1 MLYKGGALKRT
12 SSSMKNRGTGRG
24 RKRSHAKNSKHLQKI
39 QERNSDLEA
48 GGDENATK
56 VNVQAEQ
63 EQQKQESIKILQIGA
78 ESKIDTANMTE
89 KQKKHALRD
98 EFLLRPPN

>member
-1 MLYKGGALKRT
+1 MKKDGEFINKFSQSSTTAESEMLYKGGALKRT

-48 GGDENATK
+48 GGDENAT
-56 VNVQAEQ
+56 
-63 EQQKQESIKILQIGA
+63 
-78 ESKIDTANMTE
+78 
-89 KQKKHALRD
+89 
-98 EFLLRPPN
+98 